1 VDHASQVLTTAGPAR
16 GQDQLGNDARA
27 VDASYQTLVTTAQP
41 LRRSTFGTLD
51 EGIAGAVRLASATFH
66 RSMDTV
72 ADAMTGP
79 RQGVYVRSSSLYD
92 RAERSH
98 QDDAAGTGKE
108 WLAIQDLKL
117 IDGAMAG
124 LAKSMRLEVT
134 DFDTV
139 RATT

>member
-1 VDHASQVLTTAGPAR
+1 M
-16 GQDQLGNDARA
+16 
-27 VDASYQTLVTTAQP
+27 
-41 LRRSTFGTLD
+41 FGRLD
-51 EGIAGAVRLASATFH
+51 EGIAGAVRLASATRNFSQALVADLASTAPLGPGVQDEIGRASATFH

-98 QDDAAGTGKE
+98 SGSAAATDQE

-124 LAKSMRLEVT
+124 LAKSMRLKVT

-139 RATT
+139 RAAN

>member
-1 VDHASQVLTTAGPAR
+1 VADLASTAPLGP
-16 GQDQLGNDARA
+16 G
-27 VDASYQTLVTTAQP
+27 
-41 LRRSTFGTLD
+41 FKD
-51 EGIAGAVRLASATFH
+51 EIGRASATFH

-79 RQGVYVRSSSLYD
+79 CQGVYVRSSSLYD

-98 QDDAAGTGKE
+98 QDSAAGTGQE

-139 RATT
+139 RAAT

>member
-1 VDHASQVLTTAGPAR
+1 
-16 GQDQLGNDARA
+16 
-27 VDASYQTLVTTAQP
+27 VTTAQP
-41 LRRSTFGTLD
+41 LRRSMFGTLD
-51 EGIAGAVRLASATFH
+51 EGIAGAVRLASATRNFSQALVADLASTAPLGPGIQDEIGRASANFH

-79 RQGVYVRSSSLYD
+79 RQGTYVRSSSLYD

-98 QDDAAGTGKE
+98 SGSAAGTGQQ

-124 LAKSMRLEVT
+124 LATSMRLEVT
-134 DFDTV
+134 DFDTA
-139 RATT
+139 RAAT